1 MSLEERRA
9 RAARVQ
15 LMPADKTDAPRGVRN
30 DSVKNFAT
38 ENFVNVKPATPLKEA
53 LALMQQDQDG
63 CIIVCEGERVIGML
77 TESDVLTKIVNAQVG
92 MHVDM
97 NAPVGAVMASEVAT
111 LSSEATLG
119 DVVRLMNERGLR
131 NIPVVDGD
139 RLVSAISV
147 LDVITYLA
155 ESYPKETMNLPPVPT
170 QVMET
175 QEGG

>member
-1 MSLEERRA
+1 
-9 RAARVQ
+9 
-15 LMPADKTDAPRGVRN
+15 MPADKTDGPRGVHN

-38 ENFVNVKPATPLKEA
+38 ENFANVKPATPLKET

-77 TESDVLTKIVNAQVG
+77 TESDVLTKIVNAQ
-92 MHVDM
+92 VDM

>member
-9 RAARVQ
+9 RAARIQ
-15 LMPADKTDAPRGVRN
+15 LMPADKTDAPRGVHN

-38 ENFVNVKPATPLKEA
+38 ENFVNVKPAIPLKEA

-63 CIIVCEGERVIGML
+63 CIIVCEGERVIGTL
-77 TESDVLTKIVNAQVG
+77 TESDVLTKIVNAQ
-92 MHVDM
+92 VDM

-111 LSSEATLG
+111 LSSKATLG